1 MIGSGLD
8 LPQLVSQLVGAA
20 RKPAAERITGA
31 GNAATAKLSAFSKIK
46 QSLESLN
53 TALNTLIEK
62 TGAPAFS
69 ASIQDRA
76 GFTASASGKA
86 VAGHHQIEVVRL
98 ASAHKL
104 ASAAFAPDAPRPG
117 AGTLKV
123 QAGERTISIDVAE
136 DASLTEIARAIN
148 DAAAGKGV
156 SASVVSADDGEH
168 LVLTSRDTGKA
179 HALSVSATGAAGL
192 QALAAGF
199 KTQTPAQDAVVRADG
214 FERTLAGNTVD
225 DLIPGVSLNLTRAA
239 EGEVFELTISADTS
253 ALKSSV
259 NELAKAWNA
268 SMALLKS
275 SSAYEAQ
282 TRKAAVLTGDS
293 LVRSLQQQLRG
304 QVSGA
309 LVELKALGI
318 TLDKNGEMQVDEA
331 AFDKAVAA
339 DPGAAKA
346 MLGREGHYAKALGQ
360 LLKGQLDSVD
370 GSLTLRHK
378 SLDKQIKGYQAQMD
392 ALDARMHKLSDLY
405 TAQFAA
411 MERMIVQMQSSAS
424 GLDNLLAQTAG

>member
-31 GNAATAKLSAFSKIK
+31 GNVATAKLSAFSKIK

-53 TALNTLIEK
+53 TALTTVIDK
-62 TGAPAFS
+62 TGTPAFS
-69 ASIQDRA
+69 SKVPDQA
-76 GFTASASGKA
+76 GFTASASAKA
-86 VAGHHQIEVVRL
+86 VAGHYQIEVVRL

-104 ASAAFAPDAPRPG
+104 ASAAYPSDAQPG

-123 QAGERTISIDVAE
+123 QAGQHAISVDVAE
-136 DASLTEIARAIN
+136 GASLADIAKAIN
-148 DAAAGKGV
+148 DAADGKGV
-156 SASVVSADDGEH
+156 SASVVSADDGQH
-168 LVLTSRDTGKA
+168 LVLNARETGQA
-179 HALSVSATGAAGL
+179 QQVSVSATGAAGL
-192 QALAAGF
+192 QALADGL
-199 KTQTPAQDAVVRADG
+199 KTQTPAQDALVRADG

-225 DLIPGVSLNLTRAA
+225 DLIPGVSLTLTRAA
-239 EGEVFELTISADTS
+239 PGETFELGISADTG
-253 ALKSSV
+253 ALKSSL

-268 SMALLKS
+268 SMALLKT
-275 SSAYEAQ
+275 SSAYEPE

-293 LVRSLQQQLRG
+293 LVRGLQQQLRG
-304 QVSGA
+304 QVSA
-309 LVELKALGI
+309 DLAPLKALGV
-318 TLDKNGEMQVDEA
+318 TLDKNGEMHVDET
-331 AFDKAVAA
+331 AFDKAIAA

-346 MLGREGHYAKALGQ
+346 VLGREGHYAKALGQ
-360 LLKGQLDSVD
+360 LLDGQLDSVD

-378 SLDKQIKGYQAQMD
+378 SLDKQIKGYTAQME
-392 ALDARMHKLSDLY
+392 ALDARMHRLSDLY

-424 GLDNLLAQTAG
+424 GLDNLLAATAK